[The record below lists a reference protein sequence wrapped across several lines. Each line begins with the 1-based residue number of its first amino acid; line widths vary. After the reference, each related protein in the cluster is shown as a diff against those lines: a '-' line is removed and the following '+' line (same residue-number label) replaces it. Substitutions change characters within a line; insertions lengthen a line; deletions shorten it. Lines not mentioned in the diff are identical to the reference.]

1 MIFLSELLKVCRIF
15 FSKFLTSFSMETLAK
30 KDLPVISAVKDGISI
45 LKRDKA
51 KVSEVFGK
59 ASATT
64 WAIVILLIP
73 FVVNT
78 VISAITSAG
87 YWSVMMRFYAIPML
101 SAAGGIF
108 VVGLIAQY
116 AFKAKADYMGNL
128 RVLGYASIG
137 MILTVVPVVLGLFDV
152 YFGDLYNIAG
162 WLGYIGILSVAYTLL
177 IDHYKFNQQNA
188 VVTIIGTGIGFAIL
202 QEILGR
208 ILIGNWYAY
217 MT

>member
-1 MIFLSELLKVCRIF
+1 MIFLSELSKVCKIF
-15 FSKFLTSFSMETLAK
+15 FSKFLTSLSMDTLGE
-30 KDLPVISAVKDGISI
+30 KDLPVISAARDGIAI

-116 AFKAKADYMGNL
+116 AFKAKADHMGNL

-137 MILTVVPVVLGLFDV
+137 MILTVVPVILGLLDV
-152 YFGDLYNIAG
+152 YVADLYNIAS
-162 WLGYIGILSVAYTLL
+162 WLGYVGILIAAYSLL
-177 IDHYKFNQQNA
+177 IDHYKLNSQNA

-202 QEILGR
+202 QEIFGR
-208 ILIGNWYAY
+208 ILVGSFYAF
-217 MT
+217 M

>member
-1 MIFLSELLKVCRIF
+1 MIFLSELSKVCKTF
-15 FSKFLTSFSMETLAK
+15 FSKFLTSLSMDTLAK
-30 KDLPVISAVKDGISI
+30 KDLPVISAARDGIAI

-51 KVSEVFGK
+51 KASEVFGK

-101 SAAGGIF
+101 AAAGGIF

-116 AFKAKADYMGNL
+116 AFKVKADYMGNL

-137 MILTVVPVVLGLFDV
+137 MILTVVPVILGLLDV
-152 YFGDLYNIAG
+152 YVADLYNIAS
-162 WLGYIGILSVAYTLL
+162 WLGYVGILIAAYSLL
-177 IDHYKFNQQNA
+177 IDHYKLNSQNA
-188 VVTIIGTGIGFAIL
+188 VITIMGTGIGFAIL
-202 QEILGR
+202 QEIFGR
-208 ILIGNWYAY
+208 ILVGSFYAF
-217 MT
+217 M

>member
-1 MIFLSELLKVCRIF
+1 MD
-15 FSKFLTSFSMETLAK
+15 TLVK

-59 ASATT
+59 QSATT
-64 WAIVILLIP
+64 WAIVVLLIP

-78 VISAITSAG
+78 VISLITSAD

-116 AFKAKADYMGNL
+116 AFKVKTDFMGNF
-128 RVLGYASIG
+128 RVLGYASVG
-137 MILTVVPVVLGLFDV
+137 MILTVVPVVLGLLGV
-152 YFGDLYNIAG
+152 YFADLYSITG
-162 WLGYIGILSVAYTLL
+162 WVGYVGILFAAYNLL
-177 IDHYKFNQQNA
+177 IDHYRLNQQNA
-188 VVTIIGTGIGFAIL
+188 VITIVGMGIGFAIL
-202 QEILGR
+202 QEIFGR
-208 ILIGNWYAY
+208 VLIGGFYAF
-217 MT
+217 M